1 MTRDVESEDDT
12 RSAGMVFADTALLDT
27 EEADTP
33 GARNA
38 APGKDKTN
46 DEVADSLVAHYFED
60 VRQFSLLS
68 RAEEQALWAEIER
81 CKRRF
86 RRLLYTAPVALATLT
101 RVQQQVADA
110 DISLFK
116 VVRDPGDA
124 EQRSRRI
131 ATLLADAT
139 ATLHQLQLALQ
150 ALAAKRHTLPPA
162 VREHRQAWRQKYVNL
177 WQRWLATWE
186 ALDLHSDVHEAIQH
200 ALYVALQNDP
210 QNPALRAAHNA
221 LGQAHDRLTDA
232 KDRML
237 RANLRLVIHV
247 AKHYRGR
254 GLPLLDLIQEGNL
267 GLMRAVEK
275 FEPERGLKFVTYAH
289 WWVRQAVGRAL
300 MEQNRIVR
308 LPNYVI
314 ERRNKLRTVAERL
327 WEVHHQM
334 PSVQQLSAALGW
346 TDQEVI
352 DLQAVGQPIVQLY
365 APLTDDGRV
374 LADVL
379 EDTQAEPPE
388 ERQAEMQLQQLL
400 EDCLGTLPAREAF
413 ILRLRFGIDT
423 THAHTLQEIAD
434 ILGLSRERV
443 RQIEQQAFVTLRQS
457 RCRALLADFVA
468 A

>member
-1 MTRDVESEDDT
+1 MTRDVESEDDV
-12 RSAGMVFADTALLDT
+12 RSDGMAFVDTALLDT
-27 EEADTP
+27 EEGETS

-38 APGKDKTN
+38 APDRDKTN
-46 DEVADSLVAHYFED
+46 EEAADSLVAHYFED

-86 RRLLYTAPVALATLT
+86 QRLLYTTPVALATLT
-101 RVQQQVADA
+101 RVQQHVADA
-110 DISLFK
+110 EISLLK

-124 EQRSRRI
+124 EQRSTRL
-131 ATLLADAT
+131 ATRLADAT
-139 ATLHQLQLALQ
+139 ATLQRLHAALQ
-150 ALAAKRHTLPPA
+150 ALAARRHALPRSA
-162 VREHRQAWRQKYVNL
+162 REHRQAWRQEYVSL
-177 WQRWLATWE
+177 WHQWIATWE
-186 ALDLHSDVHEAIQH
+186 ALDLHADVHEAIQH
-200 ALYVALQNDP
+200 ALYVALQTDP
-210 QNPALRAAHNA
+210 QNSTLRAAHMA
-221 LGQAHDRLTDA
+221 LGRAQDRWTDT
-232 KDRML
+232 KDQML

-247 AKHYRGR
+247 AKYYRGR

-275 FEPERGLKFVTYAH
+275 FEPGRGLKFVTYAH
-289 WWVRQAVGRAL
+289 WWVRQAIGRAL
-300 MEQNRIVR
+300 MEQNRTIR

-327 WEVHHQM
+327 WDIHHQM
-334 PSVQQLSAALGW
+334 PSVQQLSTALGW

-352 DLQAVGQPIVQLY
+352 DLQTVGQPIVQLY

-374 LADVL
+374 LADFL

-457 RCRALLADFVA
+457 RCRALLADFA
-468 A
+468 AA